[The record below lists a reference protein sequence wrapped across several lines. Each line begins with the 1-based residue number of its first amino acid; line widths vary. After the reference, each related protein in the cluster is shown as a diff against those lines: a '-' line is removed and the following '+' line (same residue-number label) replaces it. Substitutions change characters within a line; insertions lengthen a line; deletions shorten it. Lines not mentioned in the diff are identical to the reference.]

1 MIAEI
6 SAVIGTLNA
15 VNSAVS
21 TLKQSGSN
29 AQSLGQ
35 ALNRLAT
42 ASKNIDQVKRQ
53 RKAGKVLTLQ
63 EATQLALAEKQIK
76 DYERDLKDLCL
87 VSGNAE
93 LYNRMKHL
101 QAESKRALEEQER
114 AERKKRVQRAQTME
128 DITVGVAIAA
138 MLVALLG
145 LFGYIYLTATG
156 RIN

>member
-35 ALNRLAT
+35 ALTRLGT
-42 ASKNIDQVKRQ
+42 ASKNIEKVKQQ
-53 RKAGKVLTLQ
+53 RKAGKVLTIQ
-63 EATQLALAEKQIK
+63 EATQLALAEKQVR
-76 DYERDLKDLCL
+76 DYERQLKDLCYL
-87 VSGNAE
+87 SGNAD
-93 LYNRMKHL
+93 LFNRMKQL
-101 QAESKRALEEQER
+101 QAESKRALEEQELAAR
-114 AERKKRVQRAQTME
+114 RKRVQKAQMME
-128 DITVGVAIAA
+128 DVTIAVSIGV
-138 MLVALLG
+138 MLVLLLG
-145 LFGYIYLTATG
+145 LFGYIYLSATG

>member
-42 ASKNIDQVKRQ
+42 ASKNIDQIKRQ

-93 LYNRMKHL
+93 LYNRMKQL
-101 QAESKRALEEQER
+101 QAESKRVLEEQELAAR
-114 AERKKRVQRAQTME
+114 RKRVQKAQMME
-128 DITVGVAIAA
+128 DVTIAVSIGVMIV
-138 MLVALLG
+138 LLLG
-145 LFGYIYLTATG
+145 LFSYIYLSATG

>member
-35 ALNRLAT
+35 ALTRLGT
-42 ASKNIDQVKRQ
+42 ASKNIEKVKQQ
-53 RKAGKVLTLQ
+53 RKAGKVLTIQ
-63 EATQLALAEKQIK
+63 EATQLALAEKQVR
-76 DYERDLKDLCL
+76 DYERQLKDLCYL
-87 VSGNAE
+87 SGNAD
-93 LYNRMKHL
+93 LYNRMKQL